1 MLSTIAKRLFCPWP
15 SQCGVCRQ
23 WASQALCT
31 DCVARFAAPSTR
43 CLRCGLRL
51 GLAGMVCGNCLR
63 EPPAFVKTC
72 CAVDYGFPWDHVI
85 TAFKFE
91 DRLDWAPALAGLLH
105 QALPANPDADLV
117 MPIPLSA
124 QRLAERGYN
133 QAWEVARRV
142 AALRRLPARQDCL
155 LRPWD
160 TAHQADL
167 GRHERQLNLR
177 RAFMV
182 DARQRHRL
190 QGQRI
195 ALVDDVMTT
204 GTTAQE
210 ASSALLRAGAQN
222 VQMWVLARTESP

>member
-1 MLSTIAKRLFCPWP
+1 MLSLLANRHFRHWP

-23 WASQALCT
+23 WASQLLCPA
-31 DCVARFAAPSTR
+31 CVARFATPSTR
-43 CLRCGLRL
+43 CIRCGLRL
-51 GLAGMVCGNCLR
+51 GLANSVCGTCLR
-63 EPPAFVKTC
+63 APPAFASTC
-72 CAVDYGFPWDHVI
+72 CAVEYGFPWDHVI
-85 TAFKFE
+85 TSFKFE
-91 DRLDWAPALAGLLH
+91 DRLDWAPALADLLH
-105 QALPANPDADLV
+105 QALPANPEVDLV

-133 QAWEVARRV
+133 QAWEVARRI
-142 AALRRLPARQDCL
+142 ARRRRLPARQDCL

-167 GRHERQLNLR
+167 GRRERQLNLR

-182 DARQRHRL
+182 DSRHRHLL
-190 QGQRI
+190 QGKRI

-210 ASSALLRAGAQN
+210 ASSALLRAGAHS
-222 VQMWVLARTESP
+222 VHMWVLARTEGP